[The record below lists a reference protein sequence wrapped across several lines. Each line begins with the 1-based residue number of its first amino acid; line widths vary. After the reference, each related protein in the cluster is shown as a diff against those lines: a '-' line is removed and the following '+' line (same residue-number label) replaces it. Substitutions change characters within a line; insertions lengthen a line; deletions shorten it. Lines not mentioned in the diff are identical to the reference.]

1 MKVFI
6 AGPRAVKKLDENV
19 LKKINDICEKN
30 FEILVG
36 DASGIDSLVQN
47 YLKTKNY
54 NNVEIYASN
63 GKARNNFNNWNV
75 VDVEVENGIKGFDF
89 YAQKDIQM
97 ANDADTGF
105 MIWNGESRGTFNNI
119 INLLNQEKK
128 VVLYLVNTMNFYLF
142 KNREEFEYFIS
153 LNKIKLNTKLEKILE
168 KSSKNKFNQISI
180 LD

>member
-1 MKVFI
+1 M
-6 AGPRAVKKLDENV
+6 R
-19 LKKINDICEKN
+19 
-30 FEILVG
+30 
-36 DASGIDSLVQN
+36 
-47 YLKTKNY
+47 
-54 NNVEIYASN
+54 NVEIYASN
-63 GKARNNFNNWNV
+63 GKVRNNFNNWNV
-75 VDVEVENGIKGFDF
+75 VSVEVENGIKGFDF
-89 YAQKDIQM
+89 YVQKDIQM

-168 KSSKNKFNQISI
+168 KSSKKEFNQISI